1 MGLSGS
7 EPTRRTFPAG
17 SGTSPNTE
25 SPVLPLYWEET
36 SPTIEYWS
44 LHGLFVLASACGP
57 AQRRADWTQLTV
69 GSPAVRLLVTVV
81 TGGSPPEMVALM
93 WAEPHQLHHTMHC
106 VIPFPV
112 LAGSGKWEHFLESGA
127 VLGSGEASWRR

>member
-1 MGLSGS
+1 M
-7 EPTRRTFPAG
+7 
-17 SGTSPNTE
+17 
-25 SPVLPLYWEET
+25 
-36 SPTIEYWS
+36 EYWS
-44 LHGLFVLASACGP
+44 LHGLFVSASACGP

-93 WAEPHQLHHTMHC
+93 WAEPHQLHHT
-106 VIPFPV
+106 I